1 MKKMKKSLLAL
12 TALMAFAITGFAQ
25 NADA

>member
-1 MKKMKKSLLAL
+1 MKKMKNNLLAL